1 LTFTRHWQA
10 AERDESIRHDLQRK
24 ERFQVIF
31 GNTGECFRD
40 IFYALSVLTAVVLSL
55 QTNIRKWTGTIK
67 LDGAGLGVSPSQ
79 QGIQASLGY
88 QDGNEGSPVKQG
100 HEVVST
106 RDINE
111 EKPRESISREYRSPA
126 MKTPE
131 QIVAPPSP
139 QEAFQRRC
147 SALQPASLDDVTED
161 DGAEAER
168 LVDRAAAVPSMTDT
182 QQVLPLAGVGSETI
196 KSAEDTSVSQTRA
209 GEPTE
214 KEMEISCRHANLTA
228 DQGSSVLRMG
238 GVKAALRRFE
248 DTATQASSL
257 PSATAISPRDHD
269 EQDPHTDPNT

>member
-1 LTFTRHWQA
+1 M
-10 AERDESIRHDLQRK
+10 
-24 ERFQVIF
+24 IF

-40 IFYALSVLTAVVLSL
+40 IFHALSVLTAFVLSL

-88 QDGNEGSPVKQG
+88 QDRNEGSPVKQG
-100 HEVVST
+100 HKVVST
-106 RDINE
+106 RDIDE
-111 EKPRESISREYRSPA
+111 EKPRESISRECRSPA

-139 QEAFQRRC
+139 QEAFQRC

-182 QQVLPLAGVGSETI
+182 QQALPLAGVGSETI
-196 KSAEDTSVSQTRA
+196 KTAEDTSVSQTRV

-214 KEMEISCRHANLTA
+214 KEMEISCRHADLTA
-228 DQGSSVLRMG
+228 DQGFSVLRMG
-238 GVKAALRRFE
+238 GVKTALRRFE

-257 PSATAISPRDHD
+257 PSATAIPPRDYD
-269 EQDPHTDPNT
+269 EQDPHSDPNM